1 MKRVIAGIAIGI
13 IGIGT
18 IACGS
23 ETIVQPS
30 VQPIVQPSI
39 VQPIVQPSIT
49 EPQPVVITR
58 AEFETIAP
66 GACDEIAM
74 MGPNFYAKGIAENKI
89 LKVASNDTTETMWL
103 YCEELWFLN

>member
-18 IACGS
+18 IACRS
-23 ETIVQPS
+23 ETIVHPRVQPC
-30 VQPIVQPSI
+30 VQPIVQPS
-39 VQPIVQPSIT
+39 IVQPSIT